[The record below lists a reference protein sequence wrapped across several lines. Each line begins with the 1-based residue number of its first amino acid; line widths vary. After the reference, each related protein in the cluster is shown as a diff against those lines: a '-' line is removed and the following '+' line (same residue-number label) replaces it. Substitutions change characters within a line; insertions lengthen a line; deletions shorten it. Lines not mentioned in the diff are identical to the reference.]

1 MDKFGFVIHPID
13 SGLITRSFNEP
24 GLDFMEPGALYGK
37 RTVERTLRWLPP
49 FKCADITGVKSKTGK
64 CIEGFFIF
72 CPLIPEQMLN
82 MDQQFVLRKVVESCE
97 LAEKLGAN
105 MVGLGAYVSQV
116 GRKGAQVD
124 KRTKLPV
131 TIGTSYTIAVAV
143 ASTLK
148 AARDVDFDLSTAS
161 IAIVGASGGIGSIC
175 ARLIAG
181 ECRELILTARN
192 ETRLDQ
198 IAGILR
204 KESKTKLT
212 VTTDVRKAV
221 RMADIILFS
230 TNDPNLLIGEE
241 DLRPG
246 AIVCDIS
253 VPKNV
258 SEETVMKREDIIVI
272 DGGIVSPPGDVNFN
286 FYYGPPPGLA
296 YACVAETMILTLEG
310 KFESYSIGGNVT
322 IEKVMEISSLAEKHG
337 FKVAE
342 FRSFYGDITKSRIE
356 KTKAA
361 IKKRKKHA
369 ESKA

>member
-1 MDKFGFVIHPID
+1 
-13 SGLITRSFNEP
+13 
-24 GLDFMEPGALYGK
+24 
-37 RTVERTLRWLPP
+37 
-49 FKCADITGVKSKTGK
+49 
-64 CIEGFFIF
+64 
-72 CPLIPEQMLN
+72 
-82 MDQQFVLRKVVESCE
+82 
-97 LAEKLGAN
+97 
-105 MVGLGAYVSQV
+105 
-116 GRKGAQVD
+116 
-124 KRTKLPV
+124 
-131 TIGTSYTIAVAV
+131 
-143 ASTLK
+143 
-148 AARDVDFDLSTAS
+148 
-161 IAIVGASGGIGSIC
+161 
-175 ARLIAG
+175 
-181 ECRELILTARN
+181 
-192 ETRLDQ
+192 
-198 IAGILR
+198 
-204 KESKTKLT
+204 
-212 VTTDVRKAV
+212 
-221 RMADIILFS
+221 MADIILFS